1 MKIKIGAVQIVPRIR
16 VGFVQRMPKI
26 KYSVRGEKGLDTAIE
41 GALW

>member
-1 MKIKIGAVQIVPRIR
+1 MRIKIGAVQIAPRIR

-26 KYSVRGEKGLDTAIE
+26 KYSVRGEKGLDMAIE